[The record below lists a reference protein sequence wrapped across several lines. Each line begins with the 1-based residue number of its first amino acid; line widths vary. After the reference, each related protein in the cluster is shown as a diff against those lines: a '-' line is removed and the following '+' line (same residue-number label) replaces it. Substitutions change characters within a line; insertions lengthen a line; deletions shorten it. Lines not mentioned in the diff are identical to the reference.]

1 MSSEDFLLKWNDH
14 HKLFFAGAED
24 IRCSEEFTDVVLS
37 AGEKIFRAHKLVLSI
52 CSPYFQ
58 GLFRKLGPEKHVI
71 FLKDIRAAHLEL
83 LLQYMYKGEIKVQED
98 ELVTVLNVAQS
109 LEVRGLTENTESQ
122 KKERSASPRR
132 VSPPPAPAAK
142 RQRTQQV
149 ELSEEYSR
157 QSVPVV
163 KQETAHQAVIDVE
176 QEQSYHGGGEMYH
189 EDSGS
194 MVPAE
199 EGYEPYEE
207 YGGEEYYGEPGA
219 DTRVGSFGENEIV
232 CNYCNREFQS
242 HSHLRQH
249 LPVHT
254 KEKKFECEMCG
265 QKFTQSSSLNKHV
278 KFQTCQ
284 RKMI

>member
-219 DTRVGSFGENEIV
+219 DTRVFESELTCTECGKVFTRKGDLLTH
-232 CNYCNREFQS
+232 FK
-242 HSHLRQH
+242 
-249 LPVHT
+249 VHT
-254 KEKKFECEMCG
+254 GERPYHCRKGCQMSFK
-265 QKFTQSSSLNKHV
+265 TSSNRARHERSCNKADL
-278 KFQTCQ
+278 
-284 RKMI
+284 